1 VKHPSHHTAQFNSKY
16 FHRIG
21 CRVVSA
27 RNSKTTA
34 DCYKVLRRSMPKDKR
49 HSRCSLTAL
58 STCNR
63 CTDTILRF
71 QKKRYLALRLPGRN
85 IFQTKTTGKKER
97 EVLCPQSCTIFPKI
111 QEPPQNSRRQIKFHT
126 DHPQISGATGQ
137 SLVAM
142 ATWCPGLV
150 HPCLCIHLTLSE

>member
-1 VKHPSHHTAQFNSKY
+1 MKHPTHHTAQFNSKY

-34 DCYKVLRRSMPKDKR
+34 DCYKV
-49 HSRCSLTAL
+49 SRCSMRKESLQFNSVIDVQWLYRHSTEVSETA
-58 STCNR
+58 
-63 CTDTILRF
+63 
-71 QKKRYLALRLPGRN
+71 LPGRN
-85 IFQTKTTGKKER
+85 TFQTKATGKKER
-97 EVLCPQSCTIFPKI
+97 DVLCPQSCTVFPKI
-111 QEPPQNSRRQIKFHT
+111 QEPPQNSRCQIKFHT